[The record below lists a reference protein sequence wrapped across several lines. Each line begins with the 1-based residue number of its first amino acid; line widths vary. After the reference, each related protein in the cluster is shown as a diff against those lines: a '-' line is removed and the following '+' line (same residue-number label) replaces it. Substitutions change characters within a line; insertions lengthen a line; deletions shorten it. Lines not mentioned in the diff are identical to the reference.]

1 MAEPAQPLHDAA
13 LDPAPSAADRR
24 LLHLSTLYE
33 TARELGGL
41 TSPQQIMDT
50 FLLTAMGPLSAS
62 RGFVLVANRFTREV
76 RLAQRGLEPAEAGAL
91 GDDLDRVLAVSF
103 PASLPPTYGGEEE
116 LALADLAGGSPPPLP
131 ADTRFLATWTIRGGY
146 YGILGLSGILS
157 RESPARED
165 REFLLSLA
173 GALAGALKTALAAE
187 SIRRLNL
194 ELAQKNAELE
204 EAVGQAEAARGELAR
219 RAYHLKTLYDA
230 SRELSARSDLRSMA
244 ESFLL
249 LSMGA
254 LSAPQGLVL
263 VRDAQAREPVLAMR
277 GVDAPADAQLARDLV
292 ASFAVGQANPLP
304 MTAKVLTDER
314 LLTGADLP
322 FKAAALVLFALDEA
336 CQGLLAL
343 GAPLSGAAFRAEDR
357 ELLASHAASF
367 LVFAGK
373 ARNFAAAEQA
383 NRDLA
388 RRNEELQRLLEEIT
402 QCRLDLEG
410 EKRHKAHIISF
421 VERHTDR
428 VRAASRL
435 DFALVFVLA
444 LLLGLI
450 FNSSNPAG
458 VDLVP
463 AVWSRPLAEAIDPG
477 QAALRREAGAVL
489 VDARPAGL
497 YAQKH
502 IKGAVNLPAS
512 LFDFVYAMRFSSL
525 PPDTEI
531 IVCGRTVSRLYD
543 QQVALLLKDRGQA
556 NVKVLSGGLS
566 AWADQGLPMEPQP

>member
-1 MAEPAQPLHDAA
+1 MAGPAQSPHDAA
-13 LDPAPSAADRR
+13 HDQAPSAADRR
-24 LLHLSTLYE
+24 LLHLSTLNE

-41 TSPQQIMDT
+41 TSPQQIMDA
-50 FLLTAMGPLSAS
+50 FLLTAMGPLGAS

-91 GDDLDRVLAVSF
+91 ETDLDRVLAAAF
-103 PASLPPTYGGEEE
+103 PSSLPPTYGGEEE

-131 ADTRFLATWTIRGGY
+131 EDTRFLATWTIRGGY

-157 RESPARED
+157 HGSPAQED

-194 ELAQKNAELE
+194 ELAHKNAELE
-204 EAVGQAEAARGELAR
+204 EAVGQADAARSELAR

-230 SRELSARSDLRSMA
+230 SRELSARNDLRSMA

-263 VRDAQAREPVLAMR
+263 VRDAQAPEPLLAMR
-277 GVDAPADAQLARDLV
+277 GVDAPADAQLARDL
-292 ASFAVGQANPLP
+292 AAAFAVGQANPNP

-343 GAPLSGAAFRAEDR
+343 SAPLSGAAFGPDDR
-357 ELLASHAASF
+357 ELLASHASGF

-373 ARNFAAAEQA
+373 ARNFAAAQQA

-388 RRNEELQRLLEEIT
+388 RRNAELQRLLEEIT

-410 EKRHKAHIISF
+410 EKRHKARIISF

-435 DFALVFVLA
+435 DFALIFALA

-497 YAQKH
+497 FTQKH
-502 IKGAVNLPAS
+502 IKEAVNLPAS

-531 IVCGRTVSRLYD
+531 IVYGRTASRLYD
-543 QQVALLLKDRGQA
+543 HQVALLLKDRGQA

-566 AWADQGLPMEPQP
+566 AWADQGLPTEPQP